1 MNFRIN
7 NFRMTKPN
15 KFLNVLLI
23 LGLIVVF
30 AVVYNYNSKK
40 TPKDNMYSSGSV
52 DLSGNSVDSGVGSGN
67 VVGLVS
73 NDSNDNYLPVS
84 GLSTN
89 KTAGSCNQQISN
101 PTDLLP
107 KDINSDWSNVNPANA
122 DLKNINL
129 LSAGQLIG
137 INTVGSSL
145 RNPSLQERSEPVIP
159 KTNIGPWNQSTIDAD
174 TLRRPLE
181 IGSSEL

>member
-1 MNFRIN
+1 MNNSKSF
-7 NFRMTKPN
+7 F
-15 KFLNVLLI
+15 NVI
-23 LGLIVVF
+23 LVLGLVVLIVVI
-30 AVVYNYNSKK
+30 YNYNSKK
-40 TPKDNMYSSGSV
+40 TTRDNMYNTVSGPSPSRNDSSLNIVGMTPNNENNFLNVSGSNQG
-52 DLSGNSVDSGVGSGN
+52 SVGS
-67 VVGLVS
+67 S
-73 NDSNDNYLPVS
+73 NQSMTSPS
-84 GLSTN
+84 
-89 KTAGSCNQQISN
+89 
-101 PTDLLP
+101 DLLP

-145 RNPSLQERSEPVIP
+145 RNPSLQERSEPIIP

-181 IGSSEL
+181 IGGDM